1 MLSINEV
8 PLKDRWRLTTFE
20 VMKYDPKYR
29 NNEGHYLKKE
39 WKMFS
44 EIGKLFEGGIF
55 TYEDYKVVE
64 DKYISAIKYLFE
76 YYNCSRIQFSEKYF
90 YLDDNELHI
99 ILDEELIIFYHL
111 LKKRRILN
119 LEETGMAARLILRS
133 ALYGSFNCKGDKNI
147 AVRFGYDFYM
157 YFNTP
162 EHEKQVIKKYIE
174 KEIGLFTSR

>member
-8 PLKDRWRLTTFE
+8 PLKDRWMFTAFE
-20 VMKYDPKYR
+20 VIKYDPKYR
-29 NNEGHYLKKE
+29 NEEGHYLRKE

-44 EIGKLFEGGIF
+44 EIGKSFEDEILN
-55 TYEDYKVVE
+55 YEVYRKTE
-64 DKYISAIKYLFE
+64 DKYISALKYLFK
-76 YYNCSRIQFSEKYF
+76 YYNCSSIQFSEKHF
-90 YLDDNELHI
+90 YLDDDELHI
-99 ILDEELIIFYHL
+99 IQDEELIVFYKL

-133 ALYGSFNCKGDKNI
+133 ALYGSFYCKGDKSI

-157 YFNTP
+157 YFNVP
-162 EHEKQVIKKYIE
+162 ENDKQIIRKYIE